1 MKYYV
6 SVTEVLNRTV
16 SVDANSEEEALRKVG
31 TAYQRCDIVLDSDD
45 YLEDSVEIEMEE
57 QETYRN
63 IEEHGYVKY
72 QHID

>member
-6 SVTEVLNRTV
+6 SVTEVLSRIV
-16 SVDANSEEEALRKVG
+16 SVDANSEQEAIDKVG
-31 TAYQRCDIVLDSDD
+31 AAYQCEDIVLDSDD
-45 YLEDSVEIEMEE
+45 YLEDSARVEIEE

-63 IEEHGYVKY
+63 IEEHGYTKY